1 MSKSTPVTRARSR
14 VAVAVQRKD
23 AKAEAEARQE
33 LEAAMLER
41 AIQRAVEAAPPL
53 SAAQRERLAM
63 LLIGGGER
71 N

>member
-1 MSKSTPVTRARSR
+1 MTVSV
-14 VAVAVQRKD
+14 
-23 AKAEAEARQE
+23 AKAVSLIANAVKDGDQVAEAAARTA
-33 LEAAMLER
+33 LEAAKLER
-41 AIQRAVEAAPPL
+41 QIHKVVAAAPPL